1 GRKRAPWKDV
11 STDEGRALL
20 ETFVASRLFVTELAD
35 DGSAVVTVAHE
46 ALLWHGPAAQE
57 WVAQNR
63 DNLRI
68 RGRVAGAAAR
78 WAAEN
83 RPSDLLLPRGKP
95 LGEAETLLQQGIVL
109 DDLETDF
116 IRASVARAKR
126 TQQLKSAIVVTLAG
140 MA

>member
-1 GRKRAPWKDV
+1 IGGKRAPWKDV
-11 STDEGRALL
+11 STDVGRALL

-35 DGSAVVTVAHE
+35 DGSTVVTVAHE
-46 ALLWHGPAAQE
+46 ALLWHWPAVQE

-95 LGEAETLLQQGIVL
+95 LGEAETLVQQGVAL
-109 DDLETDF
+109 ANLETAY
-116 IRASVARAKR
+116 IKASVTGAKR
-126 TQQLKSAIVVTLAG
+126 TPP
-140 MA
+140 